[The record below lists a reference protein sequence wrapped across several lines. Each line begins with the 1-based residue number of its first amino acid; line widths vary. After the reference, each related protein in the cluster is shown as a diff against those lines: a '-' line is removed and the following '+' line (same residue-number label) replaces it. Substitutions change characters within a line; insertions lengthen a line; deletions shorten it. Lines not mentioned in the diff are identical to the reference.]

1 VSQEEKRVAAV
12 PRSASVVGLPFAL
25 GVLLALG
32 LLWATGQLGAA
43 LAAGLSY
50 GQLPLLAI
58 AVLGWR
64 AERAPRARVLAVALL
79 YTIGVG
85 LTTVTLAM
93 AWLALGGEGAPRA
106 ASASLAGLALVL
118 LALLL
123 LPALLL
129 VRPVRL
135 VLARVFPL
143 EPDAFRHWLGLVA
156 LFWLVAIPLALLA
169 LLAGRPPLEALA
181 VRTGAEA
188 LEQPTALELLY
199 GLGWTLILSLAAAGF
214 PQARPL
220 GAALVRLGLTWP
232 GWRWLVVGIVL
243 SVAMVPLFDLVDRAA
258 SAIVAG
264 FGLATTP
271 SSWIERLF
279 GRSVG
284 IGGVLVAALAAGLG
298 EEVVW
303 RGLVQPRYGLLAAAL
318 GFSAM
323 HGFQYGPDGLLS
335 VFVSGLVLG
344 LVRRWRNTTVAAV
357 IHTGYDF
364 WLLLGMQL
372 HWW

>member
-1 VSQEEKRVAAV
+1 VGQEEERVAAV
-12 PRSASVVGLPFAL
+12 PRAASMAGLSFAL
-25 GVLLALG
+25 GVLLVLG

-43 LAAGLSY
+43 LTAGFSY
-50 GQLPLLAI
+50 GQLPLLVVAL
-58 AVLGWR
+58 LGWR
-64 AERAPRARVLAVALL
+64 AHRARWARALAVALL

-85 LTTVTLAM
+85 LAGATLAM

-106 ASASLAGLALVL
+106 AYASLAGLALVL

-123 LPALLL
+123 LPAVLL

-135 VLARVFPL
+135 ALARLFPL
-143 EPDAFRHWLGLVA
+143 EPDVFRHWLGLVA

-181 VRTGAEA
+181 AQAGAEA
-188 LEQPTALELLY
+188 LEQPSALELLY
-199 GLGWTLILSLAAAGF
+199 GLGWTLVLSLVAAGF
-214 PQARPL
+214 PQARTL
-220 GAALVRLGLTWP
+220 GAALARLGLTWP
-232 GWRWLVVGIVL
+232 GWRWLAVGIVL
-243 SVAMVPLFDLVDRAA
+243 SVAMVPLFDVVDRAA

-284 IGGVLVAALAAGLG
+284 IGGVVVAALAAGLG

-357 IHTGYDF
+357 VHAGYDF